1 MGDFKHIDELEF
13 IKYDGAL
20 KLNDELEGVR
30 YGGLYKLK
38 LPTEQER
45 EKIQLLIS
53 SDLAQKHLWEET
65 GETYTGFSAKQQED
79 YDWFLDRKKTSNGC
93 FLIKDKNILYK
104 ANSFEE
110 TIFYALSILNLSVG
124 DFLIITIQKDSYK

>member
-1 MGDFKHIDELEF
+1 MGDFKHI
-13 IKYDGAL
+13 
-20 KLNDELEGVR
+20 DELEGVR

-79 YDWFLDRKKTSNGC
+79 YDWFLDRKETSNGC

-110 TIFYALSILNLSVG
+110 TIFHALSILNLSVG